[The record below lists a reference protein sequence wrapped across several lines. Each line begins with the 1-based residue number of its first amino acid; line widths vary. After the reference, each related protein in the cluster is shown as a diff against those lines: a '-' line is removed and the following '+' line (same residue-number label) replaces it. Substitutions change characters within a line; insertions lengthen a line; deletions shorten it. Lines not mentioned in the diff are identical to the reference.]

1 VINSALDEM
10 KIKTSVYDLLIAVSA
25 LASLPAIGIGLVFFV
40 GLILLG
46 WIVGAYWVF
55 LLG

>member
-1 VINSALDEM
+1 M